1 MAKKIIL
8 TEEQLKRVS
17 LLINEQFDSYIYD
30 LILDKYND
38 VGMEGMDEDEIA
50 YLKSGGET
58 DIPASLKEPE
68 KKYDIDLGNEYDDDD
83 NSEDVNRFIQT
94 LDEIL
99 DMVGMNNIEP
109 TALDDTKHVLTMPF
123 NEDYFQLLMEN
134 FNEDVCEYTKVFANK
149 KSTKM
154 GISIPSSWFDKLFG
168 ANRL

>member
-58 DIPASLKEPE
+58 DIPASLKEPDAQPFVEGGEGDDETKARELVELAEAQGFKLIKSE
-68 KKYDIDLGNEYDDDD
+68 KVTHKFAIRFNFTEEIYEEVLRIFDGLEYVD
-83 NSEDVNRFIQT
+83 N
-94 LDEIL
+94 
-99 DMVGMNNIEP
+99 MNNVINISVSDGK
-109 TALDDTKHVLTMPF
+109 TNISVVLPISWYDLMF
-123 NEDYFQLLMEN
+123 NE
-134 FNEDVCEYTKVFANK
+134 
-149 KSTKM
+149 
-154 GISIPSSWFDKLFG
+154 G
-168 ANRL
+168 AL